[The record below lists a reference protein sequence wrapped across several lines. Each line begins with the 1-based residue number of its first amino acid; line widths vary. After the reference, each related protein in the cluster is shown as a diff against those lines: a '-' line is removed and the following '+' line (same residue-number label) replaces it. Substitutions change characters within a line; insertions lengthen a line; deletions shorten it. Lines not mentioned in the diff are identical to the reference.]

1 MGEIFRLPSCTIRT
15 LDRLP
20 AAPGVYYITAGW
32 RILYV
37 GKSRNLKARWRHHH
51 RYPQFA
57 ALHPFGRLHY
67 RTLSHHQI
75 ALQETQEIQRL
86 QPRWNAQPIP
96 GVWGVLR
103 LRLQIWG
110 QALMGTA
117 FLGALVGLL
126 SSLMQPQ
133 S

>member
-20 AAPGVYYITAGW
+20 SAPGIYYITAGW

-37 GKSRNLKARWRHHH
+37 GKSRNLKARWRNHH

-67 RTLSHHQI
+67 QPLSSHQI
-75 ALQETQEIQRL
+75 ALYETQEIQRL
-86 QPRWNAQPIP
+86 RPRWNNRKVP
-96 GVWGVLR
+96 GLWGVLWLR
-103 LRLQIWG
+103 LRVWG
-110 QALMGTA
+110 QIGMYTI
-117 FLGALVGLL
+117 LGGGLGGL
-126 SSLMQPQ
+126 IYSLLQTN
-133 S
+133 

>member
-20 AAPGVYYITAGW
+20 SGPGIYYITAGW

-37 GKSRNLKARWRHHH
+37 GKSRNLKARWRRHH

-67 RTLSHHQI
+67 RALAKDQI
-75 ALQETQEIQRL
+75 ATHETQEIQRL
-86 QPRWNAQPIP
+86 RPHWNNRPVP
-96 GVWGVLR
+96 GLWGVLW
-103 LRLQIWG
+103 LRLQVWG
-110 QALMGTA
+110 Q
-117 FLGALVGLL
+117 LGMYTVLGGGLGGLL
-126 SSLMQPQ
+126 YSLLQAN
-133 S
+133 